1 MTIGPMRDF
10 SSESFLEAVST
21 LMRKYGVSELAI
33 SDKGTSTFTKREL
46 VAQYLPNTKIIQAER
61 ECLYLNGL
69 CESRIKMMKRLCR
82 GFLDTLRHQKF
93 PTLNIISLIN
103 LMENAISLINSAP
116 LPGLRDDDYFPISPV
131 DLALPLRSN
140 GSTYKDQTH
149 VEVDSLQPDLEKAH
163 SGLKL
168 LHDSVI
174 KVWQE
179 SLTQGHTAM
188 SRRTRT
194 PRYEPGDLVFLKYPS
209 KTLNA
214 YWKFGVVLK
223 KLTQDTYLIRY
234 LSKRSSDGTPI
245 THGTITLDQRMF
257 VLLYHP
263 TAPRDQEFLDSWK
276 EFAKKFNDKVTKEK
290 NRTNDNRFL
299 DQMFNFTHS
308 IPHPPPAG
316 EEVETNPPAQPDA
329 PTDPLEELVDSF
341 PAPQA
346 SDELED
352 EITAM
357 ACQVSLQRWKSGLNH
372 GLHKKDMKKMKKHK

>member
-1 MTIGPMRDF
+1 MAIGAMRDF

-21 LMRKYGVSELAI
+21 LMNKYGVSELAI
-33 SDKGTSTFTKREL
+33 SDKGTSTFTKRDL
-46 VAQYLPNTKIIQAER
+46 VSQYLPNTKTIQAER

-82 GFLDTLRHQKF
+82 GFLDTLRHQQF
-93 PTLNIISLIN
+93 PTLNIISLTN

-116 LPGLRDDDYFPISPV
+116 LPGLRSDDYFPISPV

-140 GSTYKDQTH
+140 GSTYKDQAH
-149 VEVDSLQPDLEKAH
+149 VEVDSLQPDMEKAH

-168 LHDSVI
+168 LHDKVI

-209 KTLNA
+209 KTLTA
-214 YWKFGVVLK
+214 YWKYGIIVK
-223 KLTQDTYLIRY
+223 KITQDTYLIRY
-234 LSKRSSDGTPI
+234 LSKRSSDGSPI

-257 VLLYHP
+257 VLLFHP
-263 TAPRDQEFLDSWK
+263 TAPKDQAFLTSWQK
-276 EFAKKFNDKVTKEK
+276 FAKTFPGKVTKEK
-290 NRTNDNRFL
+290 NRTNDNILL
-299 DQMFNFTHS
+299 DQIFNLDYS
-308 IPHPPPAG
+308 IPHPPPIG
-316 EEVETNPPAQPDA
+316 KELGSNPPAQPDA
-329 PTDPLEELVDSF
+329 PPDPLGELVETF
-341 PAPQA
+341 PAP
-346 SDELED
+346 SDELQD

-357 ACQVSLQRWKSGLNH
+357 ACQVSLQRWKNGLAQ
-372 GLHKKDMKKMKKHK
+372 GLKRKDFRRFMM